1 MAKYLIEANYVGEG
15 VKGLL
20 KEGGSSR
27 RDAVEKLLSSVGGKV
42 ESFYYAF
49 GDTDAYVVVDVPD
62 SVTAAAVALTVAASG
77 TVTLKT
83 TVLLTPEEIDA
94 ATKKSPA
101 YRAPGS

>member
-15 VKGLL
+15 IKGLL

-27 RDAVEKLLSSVGGKV
+27 RQAVDKLLASVGGKV
-42 ESFYYAF
+42 ESFYFAF

-62 SVTAAAVALTVAASG
+62 NITAAAVALTVAASG
-77 TVTLKT
+77 AVKLKT
-83 TVLLTPEEIDA
+83 TVLMTPEEVDE

-101 YRAPGS
+101 YRAPGA